1 MSNRIKIILLI
12 LFCLFSIKSQNV
24 NIKTQYSFHTYLFKY
39 EKHIKNYIDN
49 LNLKYDYQKDFF
61 NKYLLDIYIH
71 SYKPSIV
78 TAQAILESNWG
89 RCKLS
94 ENNNLFGIKG
104 SDIIVDTKEYI
115 NGNIYNKKLSF
126 KKFDSIKDQIDYHNK
141 IWGEDMINLS
151 INESIDYLISKNY
164 ATDPDYGNKI
174 KKIIK
179 TYNLDYL
186 DENIIAW

>member
-1 MSNRIKIILLI
+1 MVRR
-12 LFCLFSIKSQNV
+12 LFV
-24 NIKTQYSFHTYLFKY
+24 
-39 EKHIKNYIDN
+39 
-49 LNLKYDYQKDFF
+49 
-61 NKYLLDIYIH
+61 
-71 SYKPSIV
+71 
-78 TAQAILESNWG
+78 
-89 RCKLS
+89 
-94 ENNNLFGIKG
+94 
-104 SDIIVDTKEYI
+104 
-115 NGNIYNKKLSF
+115 KKLSF

-164 ATDPDYGNKI
+164 ATDPNYGNKI